1 MATRYKTGNGA
12 TIVLAGTLTTG
23 VTTAWVG
30 NIASIEP
37 GEWALGER
45 DVSLLSDEDFLRR
58 DPHDLAA
65 PNDVAGVLR
74 FDPSLGAPE
83 FGSVDTVTITFPQQ
97 TTATSGVTQ
106 ASLAGEGFFSRFA
119 FPSMENN
126 ETMNAE
132 FTLAMTGEDLAYTA
146 EAE

>member
-12 TIVLAGTLTTG
+12 TLALTGTLTTG

-30 NIASIEP
+30 TIVSIEP

-58 DPHDLAA
+58 DPHDLAT
-65 PNDVAGVLR
+65 PNDVSGVVR
-74 FDPSLGAPE
+74 FDPTLGVPE
-83 FGSVDTVTITFPQQ
+83 FGSVDTATITFAQQ
-97 TTATSGVTQ
+97 STATSGVTQ
-106 ASLAGEGFFSRFA
+106 ASLAGKGFYSRFA
-119 FPSMENN
+119 FPSLENN

-132 FTLAMTGEDLAYTA
+132 FTLAMTGESLAYSK
-146 EAE
+146 EA